1 MPAAPAK
8 VCPSCGE
15 RYDADVLFCSRDGT
29 PLALGRRAA
38 ATASSPDADPY
49 IGLEIAGQI
58 VLKSLIGI
66 GSMGRVYRA
75 WQGGIERDV
84 AVKILHRELTGNA
97 ELVKRFH
104 REAKVASRLV
114 HPNVVQVLMTG
125 IAPFA
130 STALSPS
137 PDPSFI
143 GGELYL
149 VMEHL
154 DGISLLSALA
164 AAGTGG
170 EAQALPLPRALHVAL
185 QLCDAVGEAHAQK
198 IVHRDLKPENVMLVR
213 RGEDRDY
220 VKVLDFGIARLD
232 WSDKGMETQAG
243 LIFGSAKYI
252 SPEGAEGQ
260 PVGPEGDVYAIAT
273 MLYQMLAG
281 RTPFEGESPVAIL
294 VQHAG
299 SAPVDLREIAR
310 ASYVPAPIAAVI
322 MQNLAKKPRERA
334 ADARQLRRDLAAA
347 ARTSGLFPDDLGAQ
361 NAAGVDSSGGLKLA
375 PNQRTK
381 ALELSVEL
389 AKKIGGVAAKPPAVL
404 EAPAGAT
411 SVDDDAPIAAAP
423 PRPAVTPV
431 ARPTPAPVGA
441 ATPAPI
447 SARPAASAPGVASAS
462 TASRAGPP
470 AGAPRSMRGAE
481 TPPALP
487 AQLDFDDGPAA
498 APVSANVHA
507 APPLIPPL
515 PVMRG
520 GAHLAGP
527 PAGSPES
534 GRASAR
540 PIVEAARSS
549 QRAAVPAA
557 PTSTPSAAV
566 HGPTTEIPTASIPAP
581 PTPQSAEPA
590 IQGTEQSVE
599 ADDDDPPQPRWKRV
613 ALAAAVVLA
622 VAPVAVL
629 GGRQV
634 ALMAGGQHASDAV
647 ESALSRGRE
656 AMRKHAWTAPPG
668 ANVKELLGDAAT
680 RWPSDPRVL
689 ETRREAAEML
699 VSEALGRKYAADV
712 PEAIRLAELA
722 LEIDPTSTTAQ
733 HLVAELESARPH
745 GATPGGDGHASGA
758 HGHQAHPAAE
768 LPEPA
773 PPPPPQERPR
783 APASSA
789 TGPWL

>member
-1 MPAAPAK
+1 
-8 VCPSCGE
+8 
-15 RYDADVLFCSRDGT
+15 
-29 PLALGRRAA
+29 
-38 ATASSPDADPY
+38 
-49 IGLEIAGQI
+49 
-58 VLKSLIGI
+58 
-66 GSMGRVYRA
+66 
-75 WQGGIERDV
+75 
-84 AVKILHRELTGNA
+84 
-97 ELVKRFH
+97 
-104 REAKVASRLV
+104 
-114 HPNVVQVLMTG
+114 MT
-125 IAPFA
+125 
-130 STALSPS
+130 
-137 PDPSFI
+137 
-143 GGELYL
+143 
-149 VMEHL
+149 
-154 DGISLLSALA
+154 
-164 AAGTGG
+164 
-170 EAQALPLPRALHVAL
+170 L

-232 WSDKGMETQAG
+232 WNDKGMETQAG

-252 SPEGAEGQ
+252 SPEGADGQ

-281 RTPFEGESPVAIL
+281 RTPFEGDSPVAIL
-294 VQHAG
+294 VQHAH
-299 SAPVDLREIAR
+299 APPTDLREIAR

-322 MQNLAKKPRERA
+322 MQNLAKKARDRA
-334 ADARQLRRDLAAA
+334 SDARQLRRDLAAA
-347 ARTSGLFPDDLGAQ
+347 ARASGLFPDDLGAQ
-361 NAAGVDSSGGLKLA
+361 NAAGVDSLGALKLA

-389 AKKIGGVAAKPPAVL
+389 AKKIGGIAARPPAVH
-404 EAPAGAT
+404 EAPAGPT
-411 SVDDDAPIAAAP
+411 SIDEGPAPTPI
-423 PRPAVTPV
+423 PV
-431 ARPTPAPVGA
+431 ARPTPAPVAA
-441 ATPAPI
+441 ATPAPV
-447 SARPAASAPGVASAS
+447 SARPAAAAPMAAATTVS
-462 TASRAGPP
+462 TATRAGPP
-470 AGAPRSMRGAE
+470 AGAPRSKRSGE

-487 AQLDFDDGPAA
+487 AQLDFDDAPAP
-498 APVSANVHA
+498 APVSANGHA
-507 APPLIPPL
+507 AAPLIPPL
-515 PVMRG
+515 PVRG

-540 PIVEAARSS
+540 PVVEAARSS

-557 PTSTPSAAV
+557 PPSAPTAAV
-566 HGPTTEIPTASIPAP
+566 HGPTTEIPSASIPAP
-581 PTPQSAEPA
+581 HTPQSAEPA
-590 IQGTEQSVE
+590 IQGTEQSVDG
-599 ADDDDPPQPRWKRV
+599 DDDDPPQPRWKRI
-613 ALAAAVVLA
+613 ALAVAVVLA

-647 ESALSRGRE
+647 ETALARGRD

-689 ETRREAAEML
+689 DTRREAAEML

-745 GATPGGDGHASGA
+745 GATPGAGDGHSAGA
-758 HGHQAHPAAE
+758 HGHPAHPAAE

-773 PPPPPQERPR
+773 TPPPPQERPR